1 MLTFYYYDKSK
12 WDDYEL
18 CSMKPVSPIFTVESN
33 SIIEAD
39 DLLKQG
45 FGIDARKSPM
55 IVVTLG
61 PLIYGNE

>member
-12 WDDYEL
+12 WGDYQL

-39 DLLKQG
+39 DLLKQD

>member
-12 WDDYEL
+12 WDDYQL

-39 DLLKQG
+39 DLLKKD

-61 PLIYGNE
+61 PLIYGNK